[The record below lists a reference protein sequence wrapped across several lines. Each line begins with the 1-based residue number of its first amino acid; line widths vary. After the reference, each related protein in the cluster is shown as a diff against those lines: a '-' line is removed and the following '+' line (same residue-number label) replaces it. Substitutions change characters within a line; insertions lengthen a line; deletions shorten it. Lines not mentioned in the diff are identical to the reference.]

1 MQINFNTNHLDI
13 LPTDESYRYRSIMG
27 EHTLTI
33 YFSLPTYTEIPTG
46 AWCEFQGERY
56 TLNQPAKIVKHNS
69 FSFEYTLTMDSEGA
83 NLKNYKFR
91 NPNDK
96 TLKFPFTASPR
107 YHIQILVDC
116 LNMIDSG
123 WTLGTTIEAPEKLIS
138 YNHNNCLE
146 ALDMIAKAF
155 ETEYE
160 IIGKTIHLHKVEYF
174 KDNPLPLQ
182 YGKGKGFKTG
192 VSRTTEQSRITR
204 LYVQGGDRNIDRSK
218 YGNKELLLPKL
229 QEYVYEGVTFVSD
242 DKGLSIAVKNAQ
254 NNGFLNEQSL
264 DLSHIY
270 PKRKGRVSAVFEVD
284 KAKHFYDFTDTF
296 IPQALNFSDLQIKGE
311 KMVIYFESG
320 MLSGREFEVSKY
332 DHIQKRFQLVPKEED
347 GVTMPNDI
355 FKPAVGDEYSVYNM
369 QMPNAYICDNA
380 TQSGASWE
388 MMKEA
393 CKYLYENCADLFTFT
408 GDLDGIWAKKNWANV
423 GGRLKMGAYIHF
435 SDTEFQRTPVAI
447 RIVGLKEYVNNPY
460 SPQIELSNKVQGQS
474 FATEIRKLQNQE
486 VYFGE
491 LNKRTLS
498 ETKRSWRNA
507 LETIKQVEE
516 AFPEYTK
523 SIIPVTVQT
532 MMALVGNKSGQFV
545 FVSSK
550 THPITVPHSLY
561 FDKTNKQINAGS
573 GWIKHYAL
581 GTTDI
586 KPNYSAADYKYWY
599 APAFVSGRLDDKAK
613 TYYLYIKASKVVE
626 TAEFVLS
633 ETKIDIEQEAG
644 YYHFLYATV
653 NSEYNGERGIAQL
666 NGFTE
671 ITGGQIKTDKIT
683 SGNGEQFIQLLDKEI
698 IIKANLQI
706 TDGNKTEIKQLLNP
720 DLLSLEN
727 RLKQYSNE
735 QTNNIQVGGR
745 NLLRETKDFIINA
758 YWQPY
763 FMVRNWNGDGLEI
776 VDEKFNGNVVRKIT
790 GEWQGIKT
798 EAPDI
803 IGEPVT
809 ISFWAKTNVWAKFIN
824 SANNSKNTNNIK
836 DFTEYSNSGM
846 LISDNQWHRY
856 TIYNPKGMCLGN
868 GVSVG
873 FLEFYQN
880 NGEVLLS
887 SIKLEKGNKPTDW
900 SPAPEDLETQ
910 IQTEKQS
917 REQAIDAAKTA
928 TEAYARTQSELTK
941 AQAIAEANKQADIA
955 ITAEQQARILQ
966 LQQNLQ
972 QAKTFAQQKVNELN
986 IGGRN
991 YFTNSSYIKAN
1002 LFYCGAGITA
1012 INKDNEKVS
1021 EFHVVNPNENWVRVY
1036 REPINTGELNDKI
1049 VTLSFEV
1056 KVLEGI
1062 LGSPS
1067 FYYNDTV
1074 GYMSLHP
1081 ISGEFKL
1088 EEWVRVYC
1096 TFTMRE
1102 GWTEHLGWRH
1112 LNGKYQ
1118 LRNFKLEKGN
1128 KPTDWSPAPE
1138 DIENKVADIQTDL
1151 QNAINNA
1158 NALIA
1163 AEKRNIENSNTRIQ
1177 NLENKTQIFSDTQI
1191 DGNVVA
1197 TGTLIVGNTQGTKAG
1212 ITGTGMT
1219 NDSIRIWAGEPDKTK
1234 PIETPKE
1241 AEDRRRQSAF
1251 LVLQD
1256 GTLHATNAH
1265 ISGQIEAQ
1273 SGKISG
1279 NLELLGVLYS
1289 GNWEREIVNGKETI
1303 KGENVN
1309 GGTYYGGRGIIYR
1322 QDDRGIYTAIGGVAG
1337 SVTGVTES
1345 MNVISRKPLY
1355 PKSKYNL
1362 SSFTGQILSVPPH
1375 PNDEIDVSLGY
1386 KNNRAQ
1392 TIYGDTVSF
1401 GANSLFE
1408 YVYTGVAD
1416 SGTIHEWLGVT
1427 NIFVFSDVAS
1437 NFREIY
1443 LPNAS
1448 IVISILSKFG
1458 FENISRK
1465 ELSLSFEITI
1475 VLAYSVGG
1483 KRIRLSGIEGG
1494 YLLDN
1499 DGNRSGGGNG
1509 YIDLARGDSIKVRF
1523 YAGHYYI
1530 IALSRE

>member
-1 MQINFNTNHLDI
+1 MQINFNTTRLDI

-27 EHTLTI
+27 EHTLTL
-33 YFSLPTYTEIPTG
+33 YFSLPTYTDIPTG

-56 TLNQPAKIVKHNS
+56 TLNQPAKVVKHNTHH
-69 FSFEYTLTMDSEGA
+69 FEYTLTMDSEGA

-116 LNMIDSG
+116 LNSSPSFGGGQGED
-123 WTLGTTIEAPEKLIS
+123 WQVGTTIEAPEKLIS

-192 VSRTTEQSRITR
+192 VSRTTEQSCITR
-204 LYVQGGDRNIDRSK
+204 LYVQGGERNIDRSK
-218 YGNKELLLPKL
+218 YGNKELLLPKS
-229 QEYVYEGVTFVSD
+229 QEYTYEGVTFVSD
-242 DKGLSIAVKNAQ
+242 DKGLSIAIKNAQ
-254 NNGFLNEQSL
+254 NNGFINEQSL

-270 PKRKGRVSAVFEVD
+270 PKRKGRVSAAFEVD
-284 KAKHFYDFTDTF
+284 KAKHFYDFTDTT
-296 IPQALNFSDLQIKGE
+296 IPQSLNFWDMRINGE
-311 KMVIYFESG
+311 KMLIYFESG
-320 MLSGREFEVSKY
+320 MLSGREFEVQKY
-332 DHIQKRFQLVPKEED
+332 DHTQKRFQLVPKEED
-347 GVTMPNDI
+347 GATMPNDI
-355 FKPAVGDEYSVYNM
+355 FKPAIGDEYSVYNM

-393 CKYLYENCADLFTFT
+393 CKYLYENRADLFTFT
-408 GDLDGIWAKKNWANV
+408 GDLDGIWAKKQWTNV

-507 LETIKQVEE
+507 LETIKQIEE

-523 SIIPVTVQT
+523 SIIPATVQT
-532 MMALVGNKSGQFV
+532 MMALVGNKSGQFA
-545 FVSSK
+545 FVANK
-550 THPITVPHSLY
+550 TNPITVPHTLY
-561 FDKTNKQINAGS
+561 FDKNNKQLNAGS

-626 TAEFVLS
+626 TAEFILS
-633 ETKIDIEQEAG
+633 ENKIDIEQVAG
-644 YYHFLYATV
+644 FYHFLYATV

-698 IIKANLQI
+698 IIKANLHI
-706 TDGNKTEIKQLLNP
+706 TDGNKTEIKQLVSP

-727 RLKQYSNE
+727 KLKQYTND
-735 QTNNIQVGGR
+735 QTSNIQVGGR
-745 NLLRETKDFIINA
+745 NLLRETKDFSINA
-758 YWQPY
+758 SWQPY
-763 FMVRNWNGDGLEI
+763 FMVRTWNGEGLEL
-776 VDEKFNGNVVRKIT
+776 VEEKFNGNAVRKIT

-836 DFTEYSNSGM
+836 DFTEYSNNAV

-880 NGEVLLS
+880 NGEILVS
-887 SIKLEKGNKPTDW
+887 SIKIEKGNKATDW
-900 SPAPEDLETQ
+900 SPAPEDLEMQ
-910 IQTEKQS
+910 IQNEQQART
-917 REQAIDAAKTA
+917 QAIATAKTA

-941 AQAIAEANKQADIA
+941 AQAIAEANKQAGLA

-972 QAKTFAQQKVNELN
+972 QAKTFAEQKVNELN
-986 IGGRN
+986 VGGRN
-991 YFTNSSYIKAN
+991 LLLKSQSFDISNGWLYQNGHIVERNLQSYNGRNVATRIYLSGRNWDIHKPFSFDELTEYTLSCWIKLETVSNVVFYLNNAQSWAN
-1002 LFYCGAGITA
+1002 PLAVLNVTGNLGEWKKVVITFKPYSNLKSNIHIGGNGVVTQGAG
-1012 INKDNEKVS
+1012 N
-1021 EFHVVNPNENWVRVY
+1021 
-1036 REPINTGELNDKI
+1036 
-1049 VTLSFEV
+1049 
-1056 KVLEGI
+1056 I
-1062 LGSPS
+1062 LIC
-1067 FYYNDTV
+1067 D
-1074 GYMSLHP
+1074 M
-1081 ISGEFKL
+1081 
-1088 EEWVRVYC
+1088 
-1096 TFTMRE
+1096 
-1102 GWTEHLGWRH
+1102 
-1112 LNGKYQ
+1112 
-1118 LRNFKLEKGN
+1118 KLEKGN

-1158 NALIA
+1158 KALIA
-1163 AEKRNIENSNTRIQ
+1163 AEAQNRINTDKRVDKVVS
-1177 NLENKTQIFSDTQI
+1177 KTNFLNDTQI
-1191 DGNVVA
+1191 DGNAVA
-1197 TGTLIVGNTQGTKAG
+1197 TGTMIVGNSLGVQAG
-1212 ITGTGMT
+1212 ITGVGEAN
-1219 NDSIRIWAGEPDKTK
+1219 NDIRLWAGSNYV
-1234 PIETPKE
+1234 
-1241 AEDRRRQSAF
+1241 DRNKAPF
-1251 LVLQD
+1251 YVLQD

-1265 ISGQIEAQ
+1265 ISGHVEASSGKFSGEIEANSGVFKGTLKVPFQ
-1273 SGKISG
+1273 SLRTEYNFGDYLQTNSLSG
-1279 NLELLGVLYS
+1279 YNFIAPIF
-1289 GNWEREIVNGKETI
+1289 GNINITLPVGKEYNGLIVKAYATKDINPDFPEGSITLKVQDGSTI
-1303 KGENVN
+1303 KYSINEEVLEIIIRNGYYIELVN
-1309 GGTYYGGRGIIYR
+1309 
-1322 QDDRGIYTAIGGVAG
+1322 IGGYIWYA
-1337 SVTGVTES
+1337 
-1345 MNVISRKPLY
+1345 
-1355 PKSKYNL
+1355 
-1362 SSFTGQILSVPPH
+1362 
-1375 PNDEIDVSLGY
+1375 
-1386 KNNRAQ
+1386 
-1392 TIYGDTVSF
+1392 
-1401 GANSLFE
+1401 
-1408 YVYTGVAD
+1408 YVWWG
-1416 SGTIHEWLGVT
+1416 
-1427 NIFVFSDVAS
+1427 
-1437 NFREIY
+1437 
-1443 LPNAS
+1443 
-1448 IVISILSKFG
+1448 
-1458 FENISRK
+1458 
-1465 ELSLSFEITI
+1465 
-1475 VLAYSVGG
+1475 
-1483 KRIRLSGIEGG
+1483 
-1494 YLLDN
+1494 LL
-1499 DGNRSGGGNG
+1499 
-1509 YIDLARGDSIKVRF
+1509 K
-1523 YAGHYYI
+1523 
-1530 IALSRE
+1530 

>member
-1 MQINFNTNHLDI
+1 MQINFNTTRLDI

-27 EHTLTI
+27 EHTLTL

-69 FSFEYTLTMDSEGA
+69 KHFEYTLTMDSEGA
-83 NLKNYKFR
+83 NLRNYKFR

-116 LNMIDSG
+116 LNSSPSFGGVGED
-123 WTLGTTIEAPEKLIS
+123 WQVGTTIEAPEKLIS

-218 YGNKELLLPKL
+218 YGNKELLLPKS

-242 DKGLSIAVKNAQ
+242 DKGLSITIKNPSFGGA
-254 NNGFLNEQSL
+254 GGGINEQSL

-270 PKRKGRVSAVFEVD
+270 PKRKGSVSAVFEVD
-284 KAKHFYDFTDTF
+284 KAKHFYDFTDTT
-296 IPQALNFSDLQIKGE
+296 IPQALNFWEMRINGE
-311 KMVIYFESG
+311 KMLIYFESG
-320 MLSGREFEVSKY
+320 MLSGREFEVQKY
-332 DHIQKRFQLVPKEED
+332 DHTQKRFQLVPKEED

-355 FKPAVGDEYSVYNM
+355 FKPAIGDEYSVYNM

-393 CKYLYENCADLFTFT
+393 CKYLYENRSDHFTFT
-408 GDLDGIWAKKNWANV
+408 GDLDGIWAKKHWANV

-474 FATEIRKLQNQE
+474 FATEMRKLQNQE

-523 SIIPVTVQT
+523 SIIPATVQT

-550 THPITVPHSLY
+550 ATPITVPHSLY
-561 FDKTNKQINAGS
+561 FNKATKQLNAGS

-626 TAEFVLS
+626 TALFVLS

-671 ITGGQIKTDKIT
+671 ITGGQIT
-683 SGNGEQFIQLLDKEI
+683 SGNGQQYIELLDNEI
-698 IIKANLQI
+698 RIKANLQI
-706 TDGNKTEIKQLLNP
+706 TDGNKTEIKQLVNP

-727 RLKQYSNE
+727 KLKQYTND
-735 QTNNIQVGGR
+735 QTSNIQVGGR
-745 NLLRETKDFIINA
+745 NLLLNSKEERYKEYRGTSEAYIIYQISGGQLEPNAQYTLSLEYKSENVRSVDLFFVANDYTQSHAKNAPNTNGLWKRETFTFTTNDKNPRGYIRIDN
-758 YWQPY
+758 
-763 FMVRNWNGDGLEI
+763 NGSAL
-776 VDEKFNGNVVRKIT
+776 GNVT
-790 GEWQGIKT
+790 
-798 EAPDI
+798 
-803 IGEPVT
+803 
-809 ISFWAKTNVWAKFIN
+809 
-824 SANNSKNTNNIK
+824 SKLWTR
-836 DFTEYSNSGM
+836 
-846 LISDNQWHRY
+846 L
-856 TIYNPKGMCLGN
+856 
-868 GVSVG
+868 V
-873 FLEFYQN
+873 
-880 NGEVLLS
+880 
-887 SIKLEKGNKPTDW
+887 KLERGNKPTDW

-917 REQAIDAAKTA
+917 REQAIATAKTA

-941 AQAIAEANKQADIA
+941 AQAIAEANKQAGIA

-972 QAKTFAQQKVNELN
+972 QAKTFAEQKVNGLQV
-986 IGGRN
+986 GGRN
-991 YFTNSSYIKAN
+991 YILKSNDFITNGYKFFNISSTFINEVIKNDSITISVDVMFEKLKTKGRIVAEFNINYEDGKNQYFNLIKWVDIDAYIGTSFSERIINVIQN
-1002 LFYCGAGITA
+1002 LHKGKKVKKISQLGLHIQCTA
-1012 INKDNEKVS
+1012 ESIKIS
-1021 EFHVVNPNENWVRVY
+1021 NP
-1036 REPINTGELNDKI
+1036 
-1049 VTLSFEV
+1049 
-1056 KVLEGI
+1056 
-1062 LGSPS
+1062 
-1067 FYYNDTV
+1067 
-1074 GYMSLHP
+1074 
-1081 ISGEFKL
+1081 KL
-1088 EEWVRVYC
+1088 EI
-1096 TFTMRE
+1096 
-1102 GWTEHLGWRH
+1102 
-1112 LNGKYQ
+1112 
-1118 LRNFKLEKGN
+1118 GN

-1219 NDSIRIWAGEPDKTK
+1219 NDSIRFWAGEPDKTK

-1251 LVLQD
+1251 LVQED
-1256 GTLHATNAH
+1256 GNLFTSKINAKGGEISGDLVLKGGLYSERWDKRNNIVKNGTCFSGSGIVYRDDPKDIMARFGSIAGNIFNADSSLFNIERKATNP
-1265 ISGQIEAQ
+1265 AQ
-1273 SGKISG
+1273 YDFD
-1279 NLELLGVLYS
+1279 N
-1289 GNWEREIVNGKETI
+1289 
-1303 KGENVN
+1303 
-1309 GGTYYGGRGIIYR
+1309 
-1322 QDDRGIYTAIGGVAG
+1322 
-1337 SVTGVTES
+1337 
-1345 MNVISRKPLY
+1345 
-1355 PKSKYNL
+1355 
-1362 SSFTGQILSVPPH
+1362 FTGQVISVPPH
-1375 PNDEIDVSLGY
+1375 ADDEIDTFGNY
-1386 KNNRAQ
+1386 RNNRAQ
-1392 TIYGDTVSF
+1392 KIYGDTISL
-1401 GANSLFE
+1401 GANAKFE
-1408 YVYTGVAD
+1408 WVYTGEA
-1416 SGTIHEWLGVT
+1416 
-1427 NIFVFSDVAS
+1427 FSDTI
-1437 NFREIY
+1437 EYY
-1443 LPNAS
+1443 LGLTNTFIFTEARNVIVRLPSADRINA
-1448 IVISILSKFG
+1448 ILNNLFMKNV
-1458 FENISRK
+1458 ERQK
-1465 ELSLSFEITI
+1465 LKLSFEITI
-1475 VLAYSVGG
+1475 VMAYSVGG
-1483 KRIRLSGIEGG
+1483 FIDLQGTHGG
-1494 YLLDN
+1494 FLLDN
-1499 DGNRSGGGNG
+1499 DGNRVGGGNG
-1509 YIDLARGDSIKVRF
+1509 TIRLAKCDTIKVRF
-1523 YAGHYYI
+1523 YKSDYYI
-1530 IALSRE
+1530 MALSR